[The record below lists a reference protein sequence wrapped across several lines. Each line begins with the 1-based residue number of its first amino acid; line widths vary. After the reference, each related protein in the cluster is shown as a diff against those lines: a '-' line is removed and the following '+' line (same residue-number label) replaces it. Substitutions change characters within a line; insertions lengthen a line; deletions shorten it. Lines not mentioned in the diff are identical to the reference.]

1 MMGGQSN
8 ERGGENTMVNV
19 YKQKLFQKKIAK
31 VTKLAGDGKKYKKY
45 LIKKKFEEDNTPN
58 GKMKKEKRVQ
68 MTEYVQKLY
77 SMQKAAKNEESKE
90 QKPEQE
96 ILDVIDELDPSYL
109 SDLKPE
115 DIPDDAVS
123 DVEQSTGLGEL
134 EEEAKGTLIAK
145 MANQDKKAEEENMKF
160 MQDFVT
166 LYATDS
172 AAAKASYYKIKV
184 DIDVGTSNGQAE
196 RKRMLKKYL
205 EGMQW
210 VLYYYYRGAQ
220 HWRWY
225 YPYHYAPLIC
235 DLGDN
240 LVKDFLGSKTVISEF
255 EIDTNCPTEK
265 RPYTPF

>member
-8 ERGGENTMVNV
+8 ERGGDTMVNV
-19 YKQKLFQKKIAK
+19 YKQKLFQKKVNK

-77 SMQKAAKNEESKE
+77 ATQKAASSEESKE
-90 QKPEQE
+90 QKPQQD

-123 DVEQSTGLGEL
+123 DVEQSAGLGEL
-134 EEEAKGTLIAK
+134 EEEAKGSLIAK

-184 DIDVGTSNGQAE
+184 DIDVGTSNG
-196 RKRMLKKYL
+196 
-205 EGMQW
+205 
-210 VLYYYYRGAQ
+210 
-220 HWRWY
+220 
-225 YPYHYAPLIC
+225 
-235 DLGDN
+235 
-240 LVKDFLGSKTVISEF
+240 
-255 EIDTNCPTEK
+255 
-265 RPYTPF
+265 